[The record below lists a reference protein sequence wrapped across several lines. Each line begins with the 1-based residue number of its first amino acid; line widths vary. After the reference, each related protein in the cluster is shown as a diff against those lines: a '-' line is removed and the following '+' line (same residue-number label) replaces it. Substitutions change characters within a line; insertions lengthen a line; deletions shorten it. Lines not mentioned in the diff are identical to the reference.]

1 MTQLLTRTPLL
12 RRAAQRVGGAL
23 GRFFSKIVVVSPAAY
38 DLPAEDW
45 PRFPPF

>member
-1 MTQLLTRTPLL
+1 MTQFLSRTPRL
-12 RRAAQRVGGAL
+12 RRAAQKVGGAL

-38 DLPAEDW
+38 YLPPEDW